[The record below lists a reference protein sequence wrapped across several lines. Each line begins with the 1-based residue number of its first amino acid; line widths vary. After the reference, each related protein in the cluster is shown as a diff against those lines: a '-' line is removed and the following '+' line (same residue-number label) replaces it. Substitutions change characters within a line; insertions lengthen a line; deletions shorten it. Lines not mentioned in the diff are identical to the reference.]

1 MYLQTGGSVRWLLYE
16 KLPLLSS
23 LCPRWQIWR
32 GHKGFRHSWAAAAH
46 LTVGGWRAFYPTWP
60 QQSEW
65 DLFEKAMHQQQE
77 HCEWDGVQTIH
88 LIKCGSEWKAC
99 VAPGRKWVMQ
109 EHLKGVLWNSKNSF
123 TGNWISNDT
132 KWKWSCESGRAA
144 AQAHVPTIPLRR
156 RGDAGG
162 QWRQGSSKET
172 VPCEKSQ
179 LMMLCAVWVGGVS
192 LQYYGSEMNV
202 LLLWF
207 FFCVFLFWMYR
218 KHLIRCA
225 N

>member
-1 MYLQTGGSVRWLLYE
+1 MKLNYVPANWGSVRLLLY
-16 KLPLLSS
+16 KSCFFLFLMSTVANLMPSQ
-23 LCPRWQIWR
+23 RI
-32 GHKGFRHSWAAAAH
+32 RHSWAAAAH
-46 LTVGGWRAFYPTWP
+46 LTVGGLRAFYPTWP

-65 DLFEKAMHQQQE
+65 DLFEKATHQQQE
-77 HCEWDGVQTIH
+77 HCKWDGVQTIN

-99 VAPGRKWVMQ
+99 VAPDRKWVMQ

-162 QWRQGSSKET
+162 QWRQGSSKEM

-179 LMMLCAVWVGGVS
+179 L
-192 LQYYGSEMNV
+192 NV
-202 LLLWF
+202 L
-207 FFCVFLFWMYR
+207 Y
-218 KHLIRCA
+218 
-225 N
+225 